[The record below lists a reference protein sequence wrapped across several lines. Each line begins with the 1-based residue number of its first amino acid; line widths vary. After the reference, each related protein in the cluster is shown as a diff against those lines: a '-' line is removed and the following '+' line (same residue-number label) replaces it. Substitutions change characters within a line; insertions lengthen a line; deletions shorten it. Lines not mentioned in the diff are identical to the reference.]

1 LLGKLVPRAATIAFL
16 VNPSNPATDGK
27 ELQEAASALGRP
39 LHILPAS
46 TESDIGAAFLT
57 LAEVRLGG
65 LIVSADPFFDDGGRA
80 QIVGLAAHRGLPAI
94 YGQRKYAVDGGLMSY
109 GTSLADAYRRVGV
122 YAGRI
127 LKGAQPA
134 DLPVVQPTKFE
145 FVINL
150 KTAKALG
157 LEFSSTV
164 LALADEA
171 LE

>member
-1 LLGKLVPRAATIAFL
+1 MPRAATIAFL

-94 YGQRKYAVDGGLMSY
+94 YGQREYADGGLMSY
-109 GTSLADAYRRVGV
+109 GTSLANAYRRVGV

>member
-1 LLGKLVPRAATIAFL
+1 
-16 VNPSNPATDGK
+16 
-27 ELQEAASALGRP
+27 
-39 LHILPAS
+39 
-46 TESDIGAAFLT
+46 
-57 LAEVRLGG
+57 
-65 LIVSADPFFDDGGRA
+65 
-80 QIVGLAAHRGLPAI
+80 
-94 YGQRKYAVDGGLMSY
+94 MSY